1 MDAELLRKLSQ
12 RLRIVEG
19 NRAQVNPATANN
31 QPATGQFGQRGRVQ
45 VPQWVVHRG
54 EATEGSTPDRVRH
67 RSPRFSRGTSVGS
80 DCVDPVTTVEQLRQE
95 LAQMQQE
102 RDDAIEAADAAE
114 AAAQSWGESLNA
126 EAAHLRRL
134 CSTMAQDQSA
144 VSGQVS
150 DLRARRHQADSLE
163 EGDAIVD
170 PHEELSALHGD
181 ITDLTVEL
189 SELRAQRTSLEAR
202 ASTLR
207 QELETQLAEESE
219 LRRLLHEAKGR
230 NQASSSKDCPAF
242 LPLAGELPPLRR
254 SVIYEAGD
262 DEEEF
267 DIEFSYECGLE
278 LCNRKSVPSLMSLAR
293 GVSKVHSAKEA
304 IPDQDHSEPT
314 MDVEDSS
321 ALQNSAADSTGGLA
335 AGLLARGRGLSSLFA
350 LK

>member
-1 MDAELLRKLSQ
+1 
-12 RLRIVEG
+12 
-19 NRAQVNPATANN
+19 
-31 QPATGQFGQRGRVQ
+31 
-45 VPQWVVHRG
+45 
-54 EATEGSTPDRVRH
+54 
-67 RSPRFSRGTSVGS
+67 
-80 DCVDPVTTVEQLRQE
+80 
-95 LAQMQQE
+95 
-102 RDDAIEAADAAE
+102 
-114 AAAQSWGESLNA
+114 
-126 EAAHLRRL
+126 
-134 CSTMAQDQSA
+134 MAQDQSA

-207 QELETQLAEESE
+207 QELETQLAEETE
-219 LRRLLHEAKGR
+219 LRRQLHEAKGR

-278 LCNRKSVPSLMSLAR
+278 LCNRKSVPSP
-293 GVSKVHSAKEA
+293 GTQKEILKA
-304 IPDQDHSEPT
+304 LSER
-314 MDVEDSS
+314 SS
-321 ALQNSAADSTGGLA
+321 N
-335 AGLLARGRGLSSLFA
+335 
-350 LK
+350 KE